1 MLDPL
6 CSEWYNGD
14 RISGVGF
21 PDIWL
26 EEEKNM
32 AKHVKR
38 SVFPIYLVGI
48 VWLVFGLFFSLYQPV
63 DYILCALVSV
73 AAFIVGKAIFPDKSY
88 QIAGEE
94 EAAKVER
101 EAQRKAEEAHA
112 AREKAQAER
121 EERERQAQEEK
132 ARQAQQAKSTGNP
145 EIDKLILERDRALSE
160 MRRLNDSIEDETISA
175 QIDHLEEVTR
185 QIIDQVIKEP
195 KKLPQIR
202 RFLNYFLPTT
212 LKILNAYDRMDAT
225 GISGENIDNTKARV
239 EGMMD
244 TIVKAFDK
252 QLDSLFGAEA
262 MDISTDITVMENL
275 LAQEGLSDQNRP
287 KTAGEGTTL
296 EL

>member
-1 MLDPL
+1 
-6 CSEWYNGD
+6 
-14 RISGVGF
+14 
-21 PDIWL
+21 
-26 EEEKNM
+26 M

-38 SVFPIYLVGI
+38 SVIPIYLVGV
-48 VWLVFGLFFSLYQPV
+48 VWLVFGLGLRLYQPV

-73 AAFIVGKAIFPDKSY
+73 AAFVVGKAIFPDKSY
-88 QIAGEE
+88 QIAGGEDEE
-94 EAAKVER
+94 ERQAEQ
-101 EAQRKAEEAHA
+101 EAQKRAEEAHA

-121 EERERQAQEEK
+121 EERQRREQEEK
-132 ARQAQQAKSTGNP
+132 VRQAQQAKSTGNP
-145 EIDKLILERDRALSE
+145 EIDKLILERERALSE

-185 QIIDQVIKEP
+185 QIIDQVIQEP

-212 LKILNAYDRMDAT
+212 LKILNAYDRMDAV
-225 GISGENIDNTKARV
+225 GISGENIDATKAKV
-239 EGMMD
+239 EAMMG
-244 TIVKAFDK
+244 TIVNAFDK

-275 LAQEGLSDQNRP
+275 LAQEGLSGPERP
-287 KTAGEGTTL
+287 KTSGEGTTL